1 MIAADLAANVWHT
14 RAVDR
19 VYLEYVG
26 NLIEIPVGESRV
38 GRDLESTIRL
48 DDAGVSRHHVRVVRR
63 GDGLFIEDLGSRNGT
78 LVNGRPITG
87 MAPVHDGDIIVL
99 STRVLTVRINPL
111 QRAKRNTLANSEE
124 VDRGAASAVTVPP
137 MVTKSIAISR
147 RPCAQCG
154 VVVSELDDRCH
165 DCGSGSE
172 AGPAT
177 RNRRREER
185 HPIAVDVRYVSP
197 ELEIEVTSRDLSESG
212 VFVCSQLLD
221 PVGTTCELMFELA
234 DRQFGT
240 HGVVRRV
247 VDHHDASRQP
257 VGLGVEFISLGQRER
272 DMLRHLIADP
282 STHVRRAT
290 P

>member
-1 MIAADLAANVWHT
+1 MTAADPAAYVWHT
-14 RAVDR
+14 RTVDR

-26 NLIEIPVGESRV
+26 NLIEIPVGESCI
-38 GRDLESTIRL
+38 GRDLDCAIRL
-48 DDAGVSRHHVRVVRR
+48 DDVGVSRHHVRVARR
-63 GDGLFIEDLGSRNGT
+63 GDSLFIEDLGSRNGT
-78 LVNGRPITG
+78 LVNGSPIAG
-87 MAPVHDGDIIVL
+87 SARVHDGDIIVL
-99 STRVLTVRINPL
+99 STRVLTVRVNPL
-111 QRAKRNTLANSEE
+111 QRAKRSTLANSEE
-124 VDRGAASAVTVPP
+124 FDRDAARAVTVPP
-137 MVTKSIAISR
+137 MVTQPIAIAR
-147 RPCAQCG
+147 RPCVHCG
-154 VVVSELDDRCH
+154 AVVSELDVRCPG
-165 DCGSGSE
+165 CGAGFE

-185 HPIAVDVRYVSP
+185 HPIALDVRYVSP

-212 VFVCSQLLD
+212 VFVCTQLLD
-221 PVGTTCELMFELA
+221 PVGTTCELTFELA
-234 DRQFGT
+234 NRPFGT

-257 VGLGVEFISLGQRER
+257 VGLGVEFVSLGQRER